1 MELIFVFLIFGLLG
15 ILLVFMNALLGPK
28 KTNPAKE
35 KPFECGSP
43 YLQDEIKPFPIKF
56 ALVAFIFLLFDVEVV
71 FFFPWAL
78 IFREMKGPAV
88 VIMASYGA
96 ILISGFIYAWKKGAF
111 VWD

>member
-1 MELIFVFLIFGLLG
+1 MELVFVILIFGLLG
-15 ILLVFMNALLGPK
+15 AVLISMNALLGPR

-35 KPFECGSP
+35 QPFECGSP
-43 YLQDEIKPFPIKF
+43 YLQPEIKPFPIKF

-78 IFREMKGPAV
+78 IFREMKGPALV
-88 VIMASYGA
+88 LKASYGA
-96 ILISGFIYAWKKGAF
+96 VLVAGFAYAWKKGAF